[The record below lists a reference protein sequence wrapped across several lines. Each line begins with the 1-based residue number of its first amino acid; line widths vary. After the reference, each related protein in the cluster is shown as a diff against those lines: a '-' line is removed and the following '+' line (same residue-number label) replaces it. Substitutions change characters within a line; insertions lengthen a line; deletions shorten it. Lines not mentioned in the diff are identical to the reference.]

1 MCTKFLYLTM
11 KHHNNYGCYQSVCS
25 LRGVCM
31 LYAFIYVHDI
41 YSSILLQEWMGGGG
55 GQGK

>member
-55 GQGK
+55 QGK